1 MPELDLALLGIRI
14 RNIRMECGLTQQE
27 LADQTGLSVKT
38 IQDVEKGRKNLSYE
52 TLTRLMDRLGMSP
65 DTVFLS
71 RDTIPTKE
79 MPRGQEI
86 LFKTIRFLAEQ
97 LRIPQDEEKVE

>member
-52 TLTRLMDRLGMSP
+52 TLTRLWAGHCFSLKRYYSN
-65 DTVFLS
+65 
-71 RDTIPTKE
+71 
-79 MPRGQEI
+79 
-86 LFKTIRFLAEQ
+86 
-97 LRIPQDEEKVE
+97 

>member
-38 IQDVEKGRKNLSYE
+38 IQDVEKGRKNLPMK
-52 TLTRLMDRLGMSP
+52 R
-65 DTVFLS
+65 
-71 RDTIPTKE
+71 
-79 MPRGQEI
+79 
-86 LFKTIRFLAEQ
+86 
-97 LRIPQDEEKVE
+97 